1 MVKSGS
7 KLFVSWSEPCRVWTG
22 TRLLAML
29 ERTYEY
35 IFHSGKDHFHGR
47 SIFPVTIFSFPVHC
61 TTLVRPCQKTLSI
74 LLQRL
79 LLRSCWSRNFSPCS
93 MVFVQSS
100 VCPWHLKLSFP
111 FFSISPISSHHL
123 GNYVSFSSLVCFFV
137 RSSFN
142 GNVVMCFRNWLHSPL
157 QPLLMYYFLHAFYHF
172 FDSREI

>member
-1 MVKSGS
+1 MNISFTQGKITFMGGVSFPLQYS
-7 KLFVSWSEPCRVWTG
+7 RFQSTVQPLFGPVRK
-22 TRLLAML
+22 
-29 ERTYEY
+29 
-35 IFHSGKDHFHGR
+35 HSL
-47 SIFPVTIFSFPVHC
+47 FSFNDYFYGRVGPE
-61 TTLVRPCQKTLSI
+61 I
-74 LLQRL
+74 
-79 LLRSCWSRNFSPCS
+79 FSPCS